1 LSEPGTI
8 AVVARNAL
16 VGLGVGPYLLGWLA
30 IAVGLGAVTV
40 ASVRLRAW
48 LVPWRGAP
56 ARIVEVTVGVALVM
70 GVAFVLGGIGWFAGW
85 PVLVALV
92 VASLAVAWL
101 TGVVARPAFV
111 MDDVPTMPSP
121 RLEWAVA
128 AVTVAVVLA
137 QWISHTAGALGHGM
151 TEGDT
156 LWYHGVFAARFVQEH
171 DLAIL
176 PDLGKAA
183 QAFFPAN
190 SQVLHAVVF
199 FPFDRDVLSILFNL
213 VFAPIALLAAYCAG
227 RRRGLG
233 ALCVT
238 ASAIV
243 LGLPGIVG
251 VHPGQATNDV
261 LCATFLLVALALVLE
276 GGVQPLPLGLAGV
289 AAALSLG
296 TKLTVSVPLTV
307 LTICIVV
314 VAVTRRRPAL
324 VVAWLVPLGVF
335 GAFWFIRNWA
345 LVDNPLPFYDLHLGP
360 LHFPDRTHLSD
371 NASIADHLFE
381 RDTWSRVFRPGLR
394 QAFGRAWV
402 LICATPGVAGLLA
415 FGRRRTT
422 AERVVGLGAVAAGI
436 GYVYMPFTMELGG
449 AAFAATARYGV
460 PSILVGVVLLPLA
473 VMLDRAPGWFRGAFG
488 LGFLVVLALDVV
500 APDVDRFAPWG
511 MPDRPIAIGVTVV
524 LVAVALGVWLARRHA
539 AGGGAMDGPGVGG
552 RGVAGRGVG
561 RRGTGGRAMG
571 VLVGALGVVVL
582 VVGGFFVQRHYLEHR
597 YVVGAGLRMDRAYQ
611 YVNAHEPETVVP
623 FQTIQFYPFFGPS
636 FANRVLVFAPPLSA
650 RSGEPAVRCREWQQ
664 AFRDRRVTLIAI
676 GPDGVLA
683 EQPVRTWLTRSR
695 SLRVVEHDARSTTYR
710 VTQPVRLACPPA

>member
-1 LSEPGTI
+1 LSEPGTL

-16 VGLGVGPYLLGWLA
+16 VGLGVVPYLLGCLA
-30 IAVGLGAVTV
+30 VAVGLGAVAV
-40 ASVRLRAW
+40 AAVRARAW
-48 LVPWRGAP
+48 LVPWQGAP
-56 ARIVEVTVGVALVM
+56 ARLVEVTAGVALVM

-85 PVLVALV
+85 PLLAALV
-92 VASLAVAWL
+92 VGALAVTVL
-101 TGVVARPAFV
+101 TSVVPPPAFRL
-111 MDDVPTMPSP
+111 DDAPTVPSP
-121 RLEWAVA
+121 RAERVVAV
-128 AVTVAVVLA
+128 VVVAVVLA

-176 PDLGKAA
+176 PDLGNAA

-199 FPFDRDVLSILFNL
+199 FPFDRDVLSLLFNL
-213 VFAPIALLAAYCAG
+213 ALAPVALLAAYCTG

-233 ALCVT
+233 ALCV
-238 ASAIV
+238 AAGAVV

-261 LCATFLLVALALVLE
+261 LCATFLLVALAFLIE
-276 GGVQPLPLGLAGV
+276 GGIEPLPLGLAGV

-307 LTICIVV
+307 LTVCIVV
-314 VAVTRRRPAL
+314 VAVARRRAML
-324 VVAWLVPLGVF
+324 VVAWLVPLAVF

-402 LICATPGVAGLLA
+402 LVCATPGIAGLLA
-415 FGRRRTT
+415 FGKQRTT
-422 AERVVGLGAVAAGI
+422 AERVVGLGAVAAGV
-436 GYVYMPFTMELGG
+436 GYVFMPFTMELGG

-460 PSILVGVVLLPLA
+460 PSLMVGVVLLPLA
-473 VMLDRAPGWFRGAFG
+473 VRLDRAPAWLRGLAG
-488 LGFLVVLALDVV
+488 LGFLTVLALDVV
-500 APDVDRFAPWG
+500 APNVDRFRPWW
-511 MPDRPIAIGVTVV
+511 MPDRPLAIGITIVLLVIAGAAALGGRASRRRAVGWVLAAGAVVV
-524 LVAVALGVWLARRHA
+524 LVA
-539 AGGGAMDGPGVGG
+539 
-552 RGVAGRGVG
+552 
-561 RRGTGGRAMG
+561 
-571 VLVGALGVVVL
+571 
-582 VVGGFFVQRHYLEHR
+582 GGFFVQRHYLERR
-597 YVVGAGLRMDRAYQ
+597 YVVGAGLRMDPAYQ

-636 FANRVLVFAPPLSA
+636 FANRVLVFAPPISA
-650 RSGEPAVRCREWQQ
+650 RSAEPAVRCREWQR
-664 AFRDRRVTLIAI
+664 AFRTRNVTLIAI

-683 EQPVRTWLTRSR
+683 EQPAREWLTRSP
-695 SLRVVEHDARSTTYR
+695 SLHLVERGAGNAVYR
-710 VTQPVRLACPPA
+710 VQQPVRLACPAA